1 MASISVASLDRDEL
15 ADFFLTSLRVPLPG
29 PQASFDL
36 IPSFRELLEK
46 LGLTKGAAAKN
57 SKDASGSEV
66 LPLLCLLL
74 SWS

>member
-36 IPSFRELLEK
+36 KPSLRDLLAK
-46 LGLTKGAAAKN
+46 LCLAKGAAAKD
-57 SKDASGSEV
+57 SRGASGGEV
-66 LPLLCLLL
+66 LPLLCMLL

>member
-1 MASISVASLDRDEL
+1 MASISVASLGRDEL
-15 ADFFLTSLRVPLPG
+15 ADFFLTSLRVPLPD

-36 IPSFRELLEK
+36 IPSLRELLAK
-46 LGLTKGAAAKN
+46 LGQTKGAAAKN

-66 LPLLCLLL
+66 LSLLCLLL